1 MKGASHML
9 MGASAGAVLSVAV
22 TGHMDPVTVS
32 ASSIGAL
39 LPDLDH
45 PRSKLGRKV
54 LPVSLI
60 LWLVI
65 GHRGMSHSLV
75 AWGIIGTIAAAVSIY
90 APTLTLPL
98 SGLALGYGVHLL
110 GDAMTY
116 SGIPLMWPARKRYR
130 IGGGLFATGGLM
142 EYVALFGWM
151 AVCTVIVQMLL

>member
-1 MKGASHML
+1 MKGISHML

-32 ASSIGAL
+32 ASGIGAL

-75 AWGIIGTIAAAVSIY
+75 AWGIIGTLAAVASIY
-90 APTLTLPL
+90 APALALPL

-110 GDAMTY
+110 GDSMTY
-116 SGIPLMWPARKRYR
+116 TGIPLMWPSQKRYH
-130 IGGGLFATGGLM
+130 IAGGLFATGSVM
-142 EYVALFGWM
+142 EYAILLGWLALCAF
-151 AVCTVIVQMLL
+151 AIHIF